1 MPLPSV
7 VVMTVPRSPATLSRL
22 LRVGSGRAKPAR
34 PRLRQ
39 RLGRPAPPTA
49 ARLRFGASRA
59 ARPSAGMEMC
69 SDTGGGERSSVGEGQ
84 DGPRSCRGAS
94 SPSSLFPPYSHLFSF
109 FIFLFFLP
117 SLSFCLSFPCPLI
130 SSPIPSPPLPFPLPF
145 PFPRLYFFLFPHCHG
160 PMSLCLVPAGLFE
173 HSLSAFTANPFPKSS
188 PSIA

>member
-49 ARLRFGASRA
+49 ATLRFGASRA

-69 SDTGGGERSSVGEGQ
+69 SDTGGGERYSVGEGQ
-84 DGPRSCRGAS
+84 DGPQELQRGFLTFF
-94 SPSSLFPPYSHLFSF
+94 PFSSLLSPFFFFYLSLFLTIFLLLSLFSLSSHLLSHP
-109 FIFLFFLP
+109 LPSP
-117 SLSFCLSFPCPLI
+117 SLSSSLSL
-130 SSPIPSPPLPFPLPF
+130 STSL
-145 PFPRLYFFLFPHCHG
+145 FLFVS
-160 PMSLCLVPAGLFE
+160 SLPRSHVPVLGACR
-173 HSLSAFTANPFPKSS
+173 PV
-188 PSIA
+188 